1 MPDSSPPTGGASLRW
16 LALAV
21 LLCGVMGVVPMMQA
35 VDVLGVARPAPPAL
49 RAQLILTL
57 CWIAAARPIAARWS
71 LADSELRALA
81 GLAGLAFL
89 TTGSAAA
96 LLVWWLRAQLT
107 VSLLGSWIEL
117 VLALLPVHA
126 LTLGLVSLVGSWTNT
141 RRLRERA
148 ADREA
153 VLQASLVR
161 TELDALRTKL
171 QPHFLFNAL
180 NTVVGLARGAHGER
194 AADVAA
200 DLGDLL
206 RFSLAESSDAVPFDA
221 EREMVERYVAI
232 EQARLGE
239 RLRVTWSV
247 DPAARTA
254 TLPAMIWQPLV
265 ENAVRHGLARRES
278 AGTLALAAQV
288 QDGALHLE
296 IRADGAEGVHHDGD
310 SAGLGIGL
318 AATQRRLALLYGDSA
333 RLTLTVEP
341 THSHTRLCLPL
352 RLTRDA

>member
-1 MPDSSPPTGGASLRW
+1 MADTLPPVGGASLRW
-16 LALAV
+16 LATAV
-21 LLCGVMGVVPMMQA
+21 VLCGIMGVVPMMQA
-35 VDVLGVARPAPPAL
+35 IDVLGVTRPATPAL
-49 RAQLILTL
+49 RAQLVLTL
-57 CWIAAARPIAARWS
+57 LWIAASRPVAHRWS
-71 LADSELRALA
+71 LVDSERRALASLA
-81 GLAGLAFL
+81 GLALATTGLA
-89 TTGSAAA
+89 A
-96 LLVWWLRAQLT
+96 LVLVWWLRAQLT
-107 VSLLGSWIEL
+107 ISLLGSWIEL

-126 LTLGLVSLVGSWTNT
+126 LTLGLISLVGSWTNT

-161 TELDALRTKL
+161 AELDALRTKL

-180 NTVVGLARGAHGER
+180 NTVVGLARAAHGER

-265 ENAVRHGLARRES
+265 ENAVRHGLARRQS

-296 IRADGAEGVHHDGD
+296 IRADGPEATDHDGD

-318 AATQRRLALLYGDSA
+318 AATQRRLALLYGGSA
-333 RLTLTVEP
+333 HLSLSVAP
-341 THSHTRLCLPL
+341 TYSHTRLCLPL
-352 RLTRDA
+352 QLPRDV